1 MKCRPTAR
9 SAFEFAGASI
19 GSGFGGGGRLFPFGE
34 KEKVRPMATKKDKPT
49 KDKPKPPSVLARGAN
64 AVKEPKKIAGL
75 APMKRLFVLEYL
87 ADPVMNA
94 TQAAIRAGYSERTAK
109 AKASSLLSEP
119 EIKAMVDKEIEARA
133 KRTEITADRVLR
145 EYARLGFYDPR
156 KLFNDD
162 GSPKGIHELDD
173 DTAAA
178 ICGLDVMEIY
188 EGHGKDREFVGYL
201 KKYKLPD
208 KKGNLDS
215 IAKHIG
221 MNPPERHEHTG
232 KDGKPIEHRVVSRA
246 AALSDEELDVELTKL
261 DEEDD
266 ESLDVLPEVEQ

>member
-1 MKCRPTAR
+1 MTHKKKVEKGPRHAKTER
-9 SAFEFAGASI
+9 HNQHVNFAKTLPKGAQPKAEKLAKLTPLQ
-19 GSGFGGGGRLFPFGE
+19 RLY
-34 KEKVRPMATKKDKPT
+34 
-49 KDKPKPPSVLARGAN
+49 
-64 AVKEPKKIAGL
+64 II
-75 APMKRLFVLEYL
+75 EYL
-87 ADPVMNA
+87 VDLNQ
-94 TQAAIRAGYSERTAK
+94 TQAAIRAGYAPGSAK
-109 AKASSLLSEP
+109 AKACDLMKNP
-119 EIKAMVDKEIEARA
+119 RIKAEIDKAMQARVE
-133 KRTEITADRVLR
+133 RTEITADRVLR

-156 KLFNDD
+156 KLFNAD

-188 EGHGKDREFVGYL
+188 EGHGKDRTFVGYL

-246 AALSDEELDVELTKL
+246 AALSDEELEQALAEL
-261 DEEDD
+261 EAEDD
-266 ESLDVLPEVEQ
+266 ESLDILPEIADGDL